1 MKIWVITKKTG
12 AIYAALLVLLASLI
26 YIGRNESLM
35 VSNANRDLPIYNVE
49 KAEDDKVIS
58 ISFDAAWGETG

>member
-12 AIYAALLVLLASLI
+12 IIYAALLVLLVSLI

-49 KAEDDKVIS
+49 KEDDDKVVS
-58 ISFDAAWGETG
+58 ISFDAAWGE